1 MIAVMVAVLLI
12 IIIITIIIVVIV
24 LRISITITAIVTAT
38 GTTITVTW
46 WSPPAAPSSY
56 SQYEQGVFK
65 MAVNIGA
72 TLILHGYT
80 SIGPPQ

>member
-1 MIAVMVAVLLI
+1 MIAVMVAVLL
-12 IIIITIIIVVIV
+12 IITIIIVVIV